1 MKLLLRGSFAVGL
14 FLVTILLIT
23 AFIILFSYSGYS
35 YNNKFNGVLQDSTLK
50 LTKLTVK

>member
-1 MKLLLRGSFAVGL
+1 MKVLTGATYAVGL